1 MKKILLIIVTALVMT
16 SCYTN
21 EDKENLQKECRTLEM
36 QKANLNQ
43 EVSGLRNRK
52 TNLYNEVNDLEKEKS
67 ALTNGRE
74 ILYIVKFEIKQG
86 TFTLDPF
93 EHIKNSMNA
102 IEVEIPVNKDYYN
115 KLSVGQD
122 ITDAF
127 KYGSLIMDGDFS
139 TLHMRVKNKRIEQL
153 GK

>member
-21 EDKENLQKECRTLEM
+21 EDKENLQKECRALEM
-36 QKANLNQ
+36 QKSNLNQ

-52 TNLYNEVNDLEKEKS
+52 TTLYNEVNDLEKEKS

-139 TLHMRVKNKRIEQL
+139 TLHMRVKNKRIEQQ
-153 GK
+153 